1 MVNFKINDREL
12 SAPKGTTILDAAQ
25 KAGIPIPHLCFLKE
39 INEIAACRM
48 RVVEIEGVDR
58 LVPACNTEVLEG
70 MVIRTN
76 SPRVRQARKTNLRLI
91 LSQHNSNCT
100 TCVRSGYC
108 ELQKLSHDLNIHF
121 QPYDVQPE
129 RSRVDLSVP
138 IVREASKCIKCMRCV
153 QVCDKIQGMHIWD
166 VAGTGSRTTVDVSY
180 NRYLKNTACVFCGQ
194 CVTHCPT
201 GALTVRDDTNKVLR
215 ALADPEI
222 TTVVQVAPAVR
233 VAWTEVF
240 GVVNKNKQVPVGK
253 LVAALK
259 RLGFDYVFDTNFTA
273 DLTIM
278 EEGSEFIQRF
288 THRGKYR
295 WPMFTSCCPG
305 WVRFL
310 KTEFPDYTGNLST
323 AKSPQQM
330 FGAVAKSYFA
340 EKMGI
345 DPHKL
350 CVVSIMPCS
359 AKKAES
365 ELPTMRDAC
374 GDRDVD
380 VVLTTR
386 EMVRLFRSDCIV
398 PSDLAEEPFDSPLGT
413 GTGAAVIFG
422 ATGGV
427 MDAALRSAYYLVTG
441 RNPDPD
447 AFEQVRG
454 SKPWKEA
461 AFDIPGAG
469 KVRVAVVSGLANT
482 RKLME
487 AVDNGEVDYD
497 FVEVMACPGGCAGGG
512 GQPIHEG
519 VEMAASRSSQLWK
532 LDAKAPIRFS
542 HENPDVQALYRAY
555 LKAPL
560 GEKSHHLLHTDHTA
574 WDTALSRLEKGC

>member
-1 MVNFKINDREL
+1 MVNFKINGREL
-12 SAPKGTTILDAAQ
+12 FAAKGTTILAAAE
-25 KAGIPIPHLCFLKE
+25 KAGIPIPHLCFLKD

-48 RVVEIEGVDR
+48 CVVEIEGTDR
-58 LVPACNTEVLEG
+58 LVPACNTEVLKG
-70 MVIRTN
+70 MIIQTN

-100 TCVRSGYC
+100 VCVRSGNC
-108 ELQKLSHDLNIHF
+108 TLQQLSHDLNIHY

-129 RSRVDLSVP
+129 RSRVNLSVP

-180 NRYLKNTACVFCGQ
+180 NRLLKNTDCVFCGQ

-201 GALTVRDDTNKVLR
+201 GALTVRDDTNQVLR

-222 TTVVQVAPAVR
+222 TTVIQVAPAVR
-233 VAWTEVF
+233 VAWAEEF
-240 GVVNKNKQVPVGK
+240 GLNARLGTTGRM
-253 LVAALK
+253 VAALK
-259 RLGFDYVFDTNFTA
+259 RIGFDYVFDTNFSA

-278 EEGSEFIQRF
+278 EEGSEFVERF

-305 WVRFL
+305 WVKFL
-310 KTEFPDYTGNLST
+310 KTQYPSYKENLST

-340 EKMGI
+340 EKKGI

-350 CVVSIMPCS
+350 FVVSIMPCS

-365 ELPTMRDAC
+365 ELPTMKDAC

-398 PSDLAEEPFDSPLGT
+398 PAEMDEVEFDSPLGS
-413 GTGAAVIFG
+413 GTGAAVVFG

-441 RNPDPD
+441 KNPDPD

-461 AFDIPGAG
+461 VFDIPCAG

-519 VEMAASRSSQLWK
+519 VEMASSRGSQLWK
-532 LDAKAPIRFS
+532 LDAKSDIRFS
-542 HENPDVQALYRAY
+542 HENPDIQELYQAY
-555 LKAPL
+555 LKKPL
-560 GEKSHHLLHTDHTA
+560 AEKAHHLLHTDYQI
-574 WDTALSRLEKGC
+574 

>member
-1 MVNFKINDREL
+1 MVNFKINGREL
-12 SAPKGTTILDAAQ
+12 FAAKGTTILAAAE
-25 KAGIPIPHLCFLKE
+25 KAGIPIPHLCFLKD

-48 RVVEIEGVDR
+48 CVVEIEGTDR
-58 LVPACNTEVLEG
+58 LVPACNTEVLKG
-70 MVIRTN
+70 MIIQTN

-100 TCVRSGYC
+100 VCVRSGNC
-108 ELQKLSHDLNIHF
+108 TLQQLSHDLNIHY

-129 RSRVDLSVP
+129 RSRVNLSVP

-180 NRYLKNTACVFCGQ
+180 NRLLKNTDCVFCGQ

-201 GALTVRDDTNKVLR
+201 GALTVRDDTNQVLR

-222 TTVVQVAPAVR
+222 TTVIQVAPAVR
-233 VAWTEVF
+233 VAWAEEF
-240 GVVNKNKQVPVGK
+240 GLNARLGTTGRM
-253 LVAALK
+253 VAALK
-259 RLGFDYVFDTNFTA
+259 RIGFDYVFDTNFSA

-278 EEGSEFIQRF
+278 EEGSEFVERF

-305 WVRFL
+305 WVKFL
-310 KTEFPDYTGNLST
+310 KTQYPSYKENLST

-340 EKMGI
+340 EKKGI

-350 CVVSIMPCS
+350 FVVSIMPCS

-365 ELPTMRDAC
+365 ELPTMKDAC

-398 PSDLAEEPFDSPLGT
+398 PAEMDEVEFDSPLGS
-413 GTGAAVIFG
+413 GTGAAVVFG

-441 RNPDPD
+441 KNPDPD

-461 AFDIPGAG
+461 VFDIPCAG

-519 VEMAASRSSQLWK
+519 VEMASSRGSQLWK
-532 LDAKAPIRFS
+532 LDAKSDIRFS
-542 HENPDVQALYRAY
+542 HENPDIQELYRAY
-555 LKAPL
+555 RKKPLAEKA
-560 GEKSHHLLHTDHTA
+560 HHLLHTDYQI
-574 WDTALSRLEKGC
+574 